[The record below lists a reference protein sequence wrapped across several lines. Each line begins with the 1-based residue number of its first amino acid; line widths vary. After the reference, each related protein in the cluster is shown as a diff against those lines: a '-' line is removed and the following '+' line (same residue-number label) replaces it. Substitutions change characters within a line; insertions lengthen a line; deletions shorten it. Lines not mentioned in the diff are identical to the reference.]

1 MIDQGTASSE
11 ARVYTVVGFA
21 GSLRRGSY
29 NRALL
34 RAAIEVAPPQLR
46 IEVRELDAV
55 PLYNA
60 DVEAAGVP
68 PGVEELRA
76 AVRQADALLIATPEY
91 NHGVPGVL
99 KNAID
104 WLSRPPRGSA
114 LNGKVA
120 AIMGASPGMTGTAR
134 SQSQLRQAFVFTNTY
149 ALLQPEVL
157 VARAHEKF
165 DADGRLVDQATRD
178 FLGTFLQQ
186 FAEFIGRL
194 TR

>member
-194 TR
+194 TT

>member
-1 MIDQGTASSE
+1 MTDHATASGE

-34 RAAIEVAPPQLR
+34 RAAIELAPPQLH
-46 IEVRELDAV
+46 IETRELDAV

-165 DADGRLVDQATRD
+165 DADGRLVEQATRN

-194 TR
+194 TT